1 MKFGYKSA
9 NYPTGYDVPMVC
21 EKLRDRENG
30 PYFVSINGSVHFF
43 AVCDDFGNLLGPN
56 DAAHILAA

>member
-1 MKFGYKSA
+1 MKFAYQSS

-21 EKLRDRENG
+21 EKLYGKKEG
-30 PYFVSINGSVHFF
+30 PYLVSINGAIHFF

-56 DAAHILAA
+56 DALRRLAA